1 MLSFCQWLQATDLF
15 TTLRGSGIVYPS
27 ILSLH
32 MVAIAFFGV
41 MILVT
46 DLRLLGVGLR
56 GYPVEDL
63 LDRLRVPKYFG
74 LALILTC
81 GVLLFGSKAEEY
93 YYNIFFRIKLLLL
106 LLLLIHGAIFRTSV
120 YRNGAALDA
129 SGLTGQ
135 AKLAATLSLVLWV
148 SVAICGRGIGYIE
161 PNLFK
166 LHAQAG
172 ATDGLQRPA
181 LPAHRSGPNLTTF

>member
-1 MLSFCQWLQATDLF
+1 MQCGRHVVGVD
-15 TTLRGSGIVYPS
+15 LRGSGIIYPS

-32 MVAIAFFGV
+32 MVAIAFFGM

-46 DLRLLGVGLR
+46 DLRLLGVGLKS
-56 GYPVEDL
+56 YPVAEL
-63 LDRLRVPKYFG
+63 LGRLRVPKYFG
-74 LALILTC
+74 FALIVTC
-81 GVLLFGSKAEEY
+81 GVLLFGAKAEEY
-93 YYNIFFRIKLLLL
+93 YYNIFFRFKLIILLLI
-106 LLLLIHGAIFRTSV
+106 LIHGAFFRPSV

-148 SVAICGRGIGYIE
+148 SMAICGRGIGYIE

-166 LHAQAG
+166 LHARATQTGTADTSRLQAAALRVPVLG
-172 ATDGLQRPA
+172 AGVIR
-181 LPAHRSGPNLTTF
+181 